1 MCIILACHSGIGAE
15 FQHGD
20 VAVTLNERPKLALR
34 KSVLVGTVLL
44 DRANRIKWSS
54 KRVCV

>member
-1 MCIILACHSGIGAE
+1 MYGIPDLAGSTSDDVVAILNGR
-15 FQHGD
+15 Q
-20 VAVTLNERPKLALR
+20 TMALR
-34 KSVLVGTVLL
+34 KPSDVFVGTVLL